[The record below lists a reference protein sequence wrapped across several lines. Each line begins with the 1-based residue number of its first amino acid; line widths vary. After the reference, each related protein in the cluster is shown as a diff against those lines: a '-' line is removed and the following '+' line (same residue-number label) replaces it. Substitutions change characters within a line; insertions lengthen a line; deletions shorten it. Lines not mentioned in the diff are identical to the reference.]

1 MEEAFKEWQLESLTI
16 VVEIE
21 KGKVKGIKIKEY
33 KGKDCKKELLEKILK
48 RLHFP
53 ASIKGSLELNLEYI

>member
-1 MEEAFKEWQLESLTI
+1 MATRKPHHS
-16 VVEIE
+16 VGDR
-21 KGKVKGIKIKEY
+21 KGKGIKIKEY
-33 KGKDCKKELLEKILK
+33 KGKDCKKETLEKIFK

>member
-1 MEEAFKEWQLESLTI
+1 MSGETAMRSFPSARVSQKTQKLCTLS
-16 VVEIE
+16 
-21 KGKVKGIKIKEY
+21 IKIKEY